1 MDYKY
6 IEQLLKRYWQCE
18 TSLEEEQ
25 ILRAFF
31 FQKDVPAHLADYAP
45 LFAAQRQASE
55 LHTSA
60 DFDKRLDAA
69 LSAAS
74 GKARPVRHHI
84 HLAQLRRRL
93 APMLQAAAIVAVCL
107 TIGEAAEHALNAQQA
122 DKPSSAIVEST
133 YVRSENVA
141 EILAPAQQRTEA
153 TAATQPNS
161 PDTLTHSATLKT
173 EKATE

>member
-31 FQKDVPAHLADYAP
+31 CQKNVPAHLAEYVP
-45 LFAAQRQASE
+45 LFAAQRQASD
-55 LHTSA
+55 LHVSA
-60 DFDKRLDAA
+60 DFDQRLEAA
-69 LSAAS
+69 LRGA
-74 GKARPVRHHI
+74 GETKRPVRRHF
-84 HLAQLRRRL
+84 HLARLRRRL
-93 APMLQAAAIVAVCL
+93 APMLQAAATVAVCL
-107 TIGEAAEHALNAQQA
+107 TIGEAAEHALNTQQT

-141 EILAPAQQRTEA
+141 EILAPAQQRTET
-153 TAATQPNS
+153 TAATQPTTL
-161 PDTLTHSATLKT
+161 DTLTHAATLQT

>member
-6 IEQLLKRYWQCE
+6 IEQLLIRYWQCE

-31 FQKDVPAHLADYAP
+31 CQKNVPAYLADNAP

-55 LHTSA
+55 AHVSA

-69 LSAAS
+69 LKEAGETKRSL
-74 GKARPVRHHI
+74 R
-84 HLAQLRRRL
+84 HLAPLVRLRRRL

-107 TIGEAAEHALNAQQA
+107 TIGEAAEHALNTPQA
-122 DKPSSAIVEST
+122 DKPSSSVVEST

-141 EILAPAQQRTEA
+141 EILAPAQQHAET
-153 TAATQPNS
+153 TAATQPTTL
-161 PDTLTHSATLKT
+161 DTLTHSATPKADT
-173 EKATE
+173 ATE